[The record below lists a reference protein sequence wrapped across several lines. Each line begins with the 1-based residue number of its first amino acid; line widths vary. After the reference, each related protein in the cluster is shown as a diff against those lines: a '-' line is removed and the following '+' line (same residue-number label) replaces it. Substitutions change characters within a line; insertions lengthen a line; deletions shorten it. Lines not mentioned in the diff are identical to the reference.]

1 MALIDNVMDLNAKNI
16 EPWKAPAT
24 RKRTT
29 VITVVV
35 VAALLAGAYV
45 AYEYVVASKSTAATT
60 ADTAPVRAVPVIV
73 SAARKADM
81 NIYLTGLGTVTPLK
95 TVNVH
100 TRVNGQIDKIDFTEG
115 QIVHVGDPIIEIDP
129 RPYQVQLEQ
138 AQGQQIKDQAS
149 LDNDRAQLTRL
160 QSASTGAVA
169 QSQIDAQTATV
180 HQDEGNV
187 KSDQAMIDSAKLN
200 LVYCKITAPIDG
212 RIGLR
217 QVDEGNIV
225 QTTDLTPV
233 AVITQIQ
240 PIAVLFSLEQ
250 DLIPQILPQISA
262 GKTLT
267 VDAWNRDITAKLTS
281 GKLVALDSAIDPTTG
296 MLRFK
301 AIFDNK
307 DLALYPSQFVNAR
320 LLVNQLHNVVEVP
333 PGAIQRGVQSTFVY
347 VVKPAPATTGGPT
360 TGPADGGKSGT
371 GIVEMRT
378 ITEGATSG
386 DWTVIESG
394 ISPGDIVVTDGVD
407 KIQQGSKVSYDATGR
422 GNTTQPSVTAGPAS
436 DLVAPATRPSA

>member
-24 RKRTT
+24 RKRTAL
-29 VITVVV
+29 ITVVV

-45 AYEYVVASKSTAATT
+45 AYEYVVASKSTAAAT
-60 ADTAPVRAVPVIV
+60 AEAAPVRATPVV
-73 SAARKADM
+73 VAMARSADM
-81 NIYLTGLGTVTPLK
+81 DIYLTGLGTVTPLK

-129 RPYQVQLEQ
+129 RPFQVQLEQ
-138 AQGQQIKDQAS
+138 AQGQLTKDQAS
-149 LDNDRAQLTRL
+149 LDNDKVQLTRYR
-160 QSASTGAVA
+160 SASPGAVA
-169 QSQIDAQTATV
+169 QNQIETQIATV

-250 DLIPQILPQISA
+250 DLIPQILPQVSA

-301 AIFDNK
+301 AVFDNK
-307 DLALYPSQFVNAR
+307 NLALYPSQFVNAR
-320 LLVNQLHNVVEVP
+320 LLVNQLQNVVEVP

-347 VVKPAPATTGGPT
+347 VVKPAPVTTGGPT
-360 TGPADGGKSGT
+360 TGPADGGKSATGT
-371 GIVEMRT
+371 VEMRT
-378 ITEGATSG
+378 ITEGANSG
-386 DWTVIESG
+386 EWTVIESG
-394 ISPGDIVVTDGVD
+394 LSPGELVVTDGVD
-407 KIQQGSKVSYDATGR
+407 KIQQGAKVSYPVPGGSATTR
-422 GNTTQPSVTAGPAS
+422 PAVS
-436 DLVAPATRPSA
+436 PNAPETRPSA